1 MIKSDNLKT
10 CIGSIISYLGHGYTS
25 YKIVSIPEKKINKK
39 AQILKK
45 IEKNYQTKKTRS
57 QRAYAKKKNRA
68 NFGAVN
74 YNNLVIIL
82 HTKGEISPEIDY
94 GKGWYQFNEKSKI
107 ELNLSDY
114 TSIIIFRDERKK
126 ITARLSKI
134 VLEDVKNRIN
144 AALRKRDKKALYA
157 VLNTFRGYPLF
168 RGIVMQKKALKEWLR
183 LKLKDENYKNFIKI
197 PKYL

>member
-1 MIKSDNLKT
+1 LIKSDNLKT
-10 CIGSIISYLGHGYTS
+10 FLGAIISFLGHGYTS
-25 YKIVSIPEKKINKK
+25 YKIVSIPQKKIEKKSM
-39 AQILKK
+39 ILKK
-45 IEKNYQTKKTRS
+45 IEKNYKTSRTRS

-94 GKGWYQFNEKSKI
+94 GKGWYSFEKKSKI

-114 TSIIIFRDERKK
+114 TSIIVFKDERKK
-126 ITARLSKI
+126 ITARLSKET
-134 VLEDVKNRIN
+134 LEDFKNRIN
-144 AALRKRDKKALYA
+144 EALKKRDKKALYA
-157 VLNTFRGYPLF
+157 VLSSFRGYPLF

-183 LKLKDENYKNFIKI
+183 LKLKDQNYKNFIKI

>member
-1 MIKSDNLKT
+1 LIKSDNLKT
-10 CIGSIISYLGHGYTS
+10 FIGSTISFLGHGYTTF
-25 YKIVSIPEKKINKK
+25 KIVSIPQKKIHKK
-39 AQILKK
+39 AQILQK

-68 NFGAVN
+68 NFGAVC
-74 YNNLVIIL
+74 YNNTIIIL
-82 HTKGEISPEIDY
+82 HTKGEIDEKIDY
-94 GKGWYQFNEKSKI
+94 GKGWYQFKEKTKI

-144 AALRKRDKKALYA
+144 EALKKRDKKALYA
-157 VLNTFRGYPLF
+157 VLSSFRGYPLF

-183 LKLKDENYKNFIKI
+183 LKLKDQNYKNFIKI

>member
-10 CIGSIISYLGHGYTS
+10 FLGGTISYLGHGYTS

-57 QRAYAKKKNRA
+57 QRAYAKKKGKA
-68 NFGAVN
+68 NFGAVC
-74 YNNLVIIL
+74 YNNTIIIL
-82 HTKGEISPEIDY
+82 HTNGEIDEKIDY
-94 GKGWYQFNEKSKI
+94 GKGWYQFKEKTKI

-144 AALRKRDKKALYA
+144 EALKKKDKKALYA
-157 VLNTFRGYPLF
+157 VLNAFKGYPLF
-168 RGIVMQKKALKEWLR
+168 RGIVMQKKSLKSWLR
-183 LKLKDENYKNFIKI
+183 DKLRDENYKNFIKI

>member
-1 MIKSDNLKT
+1 LIKSDNLKT
-10 CIGSIISYLGHGYTS
+10 FLGATISYLGHGYTS

-39 AQILKK
+39 SMILKK

-144 AALRKRDKKALYA
+144 AALRKRDKKALHSI
-157 VLNTFRGYPLF
+157 LSSFRGYPLF
-168 RGIVMQKKALKEWLR
+168 RGIIMQKKALKEWLR

-197 PKYL
+197 PKFL

>member
-10 CIGSIISYLGHGYTS
+10 FLGATISYLGHGYIY
-25 YKIVSIPEKKINKK
+25 YKIVSIPQKKINKK

-45 IEKNYQTKKTRS
+45 IKKNYQTKKTRS
-57 QRAYAKKKNRA
+57 QRAYAKKKGKA

-94 GKGWYQFNEKSKI
+94 GKGWLEFKEKSKI

-144 AALRKRDKKALYA
+144 EALRKRDKKALYA
-157 VLNTFRGYPLF
+157 VLNAFKGYPLF
-168 RGIVMQKKALKEWLR
+168 RGIVMQKKALKSWLR
-183 LKLKDENYKNFIKI
+183 ERLREENYKNFIKI
-197 PKYL
+197 PKFL